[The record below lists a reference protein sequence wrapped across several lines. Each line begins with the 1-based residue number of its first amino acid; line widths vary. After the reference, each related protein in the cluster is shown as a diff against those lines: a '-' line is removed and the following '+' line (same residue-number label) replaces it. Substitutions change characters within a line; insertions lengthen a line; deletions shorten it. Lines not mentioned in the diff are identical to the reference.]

1 MGAAERTPPRNL
13 SPLGSG
19 PVPLPV
25 SEGGKGPEKQPP
37 TRSLWSHHP
46 PQVLPVDTEAE
57 RRAVQSESRAG
68 LGPPPHW
75 ELPLGLLTFLQSVRS
90 IPQGQV
96 GTGQNPPSSMS
107 RWGGGQGLMTPWR
120 KLP

>member
-37 TRSLWSHHP
+37 TPSLWSHHP
-46 PQVLPVDTEAE
+46 PQVLPADTKAE
-57 RRAVQSESRAG
+57 RTGSPVRVQGRAG
-68 LGPPPHW
+68 TTARIGN
-75 ELPLGLLTFLQSVRS
+75 R
-90 IPQGQV
+90 
-96 GTGQNPPSSMS
+96 
-107 RWGGGQGLMTPWR
+107 PWAF
-120 KLP
+120 